1 VAAKIGADED
11 TENKQIM
18 VEKYNSHIQ
27 DFVAKLPGVHS
38 KNLRILLNKG
48 ESLDHL
54 IKLSQVSEQLR
65 DLNSFYIIFSYNL

>member
-54 IKLSQVSEQLR
+54 IKLSQVSKQLR
-65 DLNSFYIIFSYNL
+65 DLNSF